1 MARTK
6 DAPSHRAY
14 SHFRCEEAT
23 ISDVNRSTYTVAVT
37 TTHSSKDVLD
47 IQCLAPYHHY
57 ANGEGIHHL
66 PEVGAKCFLAWPSD
80 NSPPFIMGYI
90 GAASE
95 LRSDDGEPIQSTE
108 DGEGSETDASFKSN
122 RPDLNPGDI
131 GFTTRDENFIILRRG
146 GVLQLGA
153 TPVAQRIYLP
163 ILNYIKDFAEN
174 YDLTTFGGD
183 VSWTVGRSEDD
194 PSSNAPATYT
204 FHMNEFAQDAKASL
218 RITHYPLQGGDGS
231 DKTAWEVV
239 VAPQGISRQD
249 GSVEGEVYRLLV
261 ATSGDVTEL
270 IGASR
275 DITIKG
281 DDSLSVSGDRSVSV
295 DGDEAHKVGGDFEVD
310 AVGNVGVKGAK
321 VSVGSLNA
329 TEPGLLGYKFL
340 AWVGSRPFIAPPGT
354 AGGPVNLNPAAAKA
368 LTDILSSVVFLK

>member
-1 MARTK
+1 
-6 DAPSHRAY
+6 
-14 SHFRCEEAT
+14 
-23 ISDVNRSTYTVAVT
+23 
-37 TTHSSKDVLD
+37 
-47 IQCLAPYHHY
+47 
-57 ANGEGIHHL
+57 
-66 PEVGAKCFLAWPSD
+66 
-80 NSPPFIMGYI
+80 MGYI